1 MSTRL
6 HRLPQWL
13 PLQNTR
19 SDCEANEAP
28 RRTQESHGLRAG
40 RVRRVAR
47 VDHGFAAREI
57 RPLTGPESRREF
69 APPNHGVLIKLVRQ
83 DLRRVAT
90 RLHRCLLPKTLE
102 TGRWCGRQ
110 KIKKQ
115 KKLAGGWRRPRHP
128 LAPGRK
134 TRAGS
139 APRRVA
145 SVIVS

>member
-1 MSTRL
+1 
-6 HRLPQWL
+6 
-13 PLQNTR
+13 
-19 SDCEANEAP
+19 
-28 RRTQESHGLRAG
+28 
-40 RVRRVAR
+40 
-47 VDHGFAAREI
+47 
-57 RPLTGPESRREF
+57 
-69 APPNHGVLIKLVRQ
+69 VLIKLVRQ